1 MTLGRLIVQLL
12 GLEPPPPAVDK
23 LRLEEAALCVD
34 CETLSPARGV
44 ACCACGGISLL
55 SLKRVLGGIRPE
67 DSARL
72 VETDDWWSRFTAA
85 SQVADRRC
93 HDPAGN
99 RPVQRDLQRSAS
111 AGRRLAGQ
119 NRKRRRT

>member
-1 MTLGRLIVQLL
+1 MQLL
-12 GLEPPPPAVDK
+12 GLELPPAVDQ

-55 SLKRVLGGIRPE
+55 SLKRVLGGIRPQ

-99 RPVQRDLQRSAS
+99 HPVQRDRQRSEGV
-111 AGRRLAGQ
+111 GRRFAGHD
-119 NRKRRRT
+119 RKRRRM